1 MVEPVSLAATAVLLL
16 SPYLVKAGE
25 AFAEKAGEALAD
37 RTGTLYRAI
46 KSKFTN
52 DSYAEQTLLRLEEAP
67 DSKGRQT
74 ALENLLVEK
83 MEEDVTFAEQ
93 VRQLIEAAKAVDTR
107 NVISYGERSVAAGG
121 DISNT
126 NINTGDI
133 NKSGDR

>member
-1 MVEPVSLAATAVLLL
+1 MVEPVSLAVTVVALLA
-16 SPYLVKAGE
+16 PYLVKAGE

-37 RTGTLYRAI
+37 KTGALYRAI
-46 KSKFTN
+46 KNKFAN

-74 ALENLLVEK
+74 ALEHLLTEK
-83 MEEDVTFAEQ
+83 MEEDGTFAEQ
-93 VRQLIEAAKAVDTR
+93 VQRLIEEARAADTR

-121 DISNT
+121 DISNS

-133 NKSGDR
+133 NKSGTQ